1 MLFKRNTLVAVIVV
15 EAIAL
20 ILCSG
25 CSGLLEADLRLAA
38 CDGDIKK
45 VTNLLER
52 GANVN
57 ATGVQGSSALISV
70 EACTRHNN
78 LTQSRV
84 QLIELLIAKGAAVN
98 HQDDDGATALMYAAR
113 NGDTQAVNA
122 LLRSGA
128 SVNVA
133 DNNGETALMKA
144 AASSC
149 NEETVR
155 ALLSAGADF
164 NARDHKGRNALESF
178 RSSYAC
184 PESKVGDLL
193 QKATT
198 GKADDFRRIPRV
210 KNYKGQKLASK
221 NKGSGLLFAIRR
233 IDKSSQSWNQRP
245 HRLQFIS
252 QVRAKPLAAS

>member
-1 MLFKRNTLVAVIVV
+1 MLKRTTLVAVIVIV
-15 EAIAL
+15 TVAL
-20 ILCSG
+20 MLCTG
-25 CSGLLEADLRLAA
+25 CLRPLEAKLRLAA
-38 CDGDIKK
+38 CDGDIRKAES
-45 VTNLLER
+45 LLNR

-57 ATGVQGSSALISV
+57 VTGIQGSSALISV
-70 EACTRHNN
+70 EACKRHDDP
-78 LTQSRV
+78 TRV
-84 QLIELLIAKGAAVN
+84 QLVELLIAKGATVN
-98 HQDDDGATALMYAAR
+98 HQDDDGATALMYAAG
-113 NGDTQAVNA
+113 NGDTQVVNA

-149 NEETVR
+149 DEETVR
-155 ALLSAGADF
+155 ALLSAGADL

-198 GKADDFRRIPRV
+198 GK
-210 KNYKGQKLASK
+210 G
-221 NKGSGLLFAIRR
+221 G
-233 IDKSSQSWNQRP
+233 
-245 HRLQFIS
+245 
-252 QVRAKPLAAS
+252 

>member
-1 MLFKRNTLVAVIVV
+1 MSTLFKRTPLVAVIVV
-15 EAIAL
+15 AAVAL
-20 ILCSG
+20 ILCTG

-45 VTNLLER
+45 VTNLLEH

-57 ATGVQGSSALISV
+57 ATGIQGSSALISA
-70 EACTRHNN
+70 EACTRHDD
-78 LTQSRV
+78 LTHSRV
-84 QLIELLIAKGAAVN
+84 QLVELLIAKGAAVN

-113 NGDTQAVNA
+113 NGDTEAVNA
-122 LLRSGA
+122 LLRNGA

-133 DNNGETALMKA
+133 DKEGETALMKA

-155 ALLSAGADF
+155 ALLSAGADLT
-164 NARDHKGRNALESF
+164 ARDHKGRNALDSF

-193 QKATT
+193 QIAGTEKA
-198 GKADDFRRIPRV
+198 R
-210 KNYKGQKLASK
+210 
-221 NKGSGLLFAIRR
+221 
-233 IDKSSQSWNQRP
+233 
-245 HRLQFIS
+245 
-252 QVRAKPLAAS
+252 